1 MTRLLCSPSASEL
14 IAVSIQ
20 PVRASHPARRKGRG
34 RSCAAGFTLIELMI
48 VVLMVSILATI
59 AVPSY
64 SQYLTR
70 GRLSEVL
77 TDLSAFRL
85 RMELAYQ
92 DNGNFGVG
100 ACAVTP
106 AAKEGFNFACVIES
120 AGQGYTMTATGTGR
134 NAGYAYSIDDRGE
147 RRTLSFP
154 GAEAAACWMIRAGAC
169 S

>member
-1 MTRLLCSPSASEL
+1 MTPTRLSSSSSASK
-14 IAVSIQ
+14 
-20 PVRASHPARRKGRG
+20 AS
-34 RSCAAGFTLIELMI
+34 GFTLIELMI

-70 GRLSEVL
+70 GRLAEVL

-100 ACAVTP
+100 ACSVSAP
-106 AAKEGFNFACVIES
+106 SRDGFTFSCTLES
-120 AGQGYTMTATGTGR
+120 AGQGYTLTATGTGR
-134 NAGYAYSIDDRGE
+134 NAGYAYSVDDRGE

-154 GAEAAACWMIRAGAC
+154 GSDASACWMIRAGAC

>member
-1 MTRLLCSPSASEL
+1 MTLRRPISPDASPDVPP
-14 IAVSIQ
+14 AT
-20 PVRASHPARRKGRG
+20 VRPQARARG
-34 RSCAAGFTLIELMI
+34 YGAPAAGFTLIELMI

-70 GRLSEVL
+70 GRLAEVL

-100 ACAVTP
+100 ACAVSAP
-106 AAKEGFNFACVIES
+106 PRDGFTFACALES
-120 AGQGYTMTATGTGR
+120 SGQGYTLTATGAGR

-147 RRTLSFP
+147 RKTLSFP
-154 GAEAAACWMIRAGAC
+154 GSTDVATCWMIRAGAC